1 MAGETNLAEQITNAF
16 RGMSSTQ
23 RVMVAAISLTVLL
36 ALGGLGIWAGQ
47 ENKGVLAANVSPTEA
62 SSIVSQLDKMQVPY
76 ELSSDQRTIL
86 VPESRVG
93 ALRLKFAGDGLL
105 SGDKLGFEKL
115 ENAGLGTTDFSQKVI
130 HRRAMEAQLAKTI
143 MSLQQVSEA
152 TVHIT
157 PPNDSP
163 FLTDKEDA
171 KASVLL
177 KLRGSRILPD
187 ENTQAI
193 VNLVAASVEGL
204 KPDQVVVIDQ
214 YSRILSR
221 TGRDPMVGASDAQK
235 KVAREEEDHLVRRVT
250 ELLEPVVGIGKV
262 RATAHVDLDFDK
274 VKINEEKYDPQGQ
287 VERSVQQKDEKVQK
301 RDAGAGVPGTASNV
315 APATG
320 GGSGSG
326 QESSDKKETT
336 TNFEISKTIRAIDQA
351 TGGIKRVTLAVI
363 VDHLSGWE
371 KDAKGEPVLK
381 QTPRTADELKKIK
394 DQVATAVGIQAKRG
408 DELTVENMAFAT
420 LLVNPKEE
428 AEAKKQFWVD
438 LVKQFAPT
446 LIYAIL
452 GLAVFF
458 MVFVPMLRRMSAAIN
473 RPTPMR
479 VASGDGGEASPFS
492 SGSGSG
498 SSASRKPVQ
507 VKSMSEIEAE
517 IEAELNADA
526 AFSAPEA
533 RRRELIKKR
542 LQEGSHEDPETIA
555 SLVRSWLLEEGR

>member
-1 MAGETNLAEQITNAF
+1 MAGETNLAEQLTSAF
-16 RGMSSTQ
+16 KGMSATQ
-23 RVMVAAISLTVLL
+23 RVMVAAISMTVLL
-36 ALGGLGIWAGQ
+36 ALAGLGIWAGQ
-47 ENKGVLAANVSPTEA
+47 ETKGVLAANISPQEA
-62 SSIVSQLDKMQVPY
+62 SSIVAQLDKLQVPY

-130 HRRAMEAQLAKTI
+130 HRRAMEAELAKTI

-204 KPDQVVVIDQ
+204 KPDQVVIIDQ

-274 VKINEEKYDPQGQ
+274 VKINSETFDPQGQ
-287 VERSVQQKDEKVQK
+287 VERSVGQKEEKVQK
-301 RDAGAGVPGTASNV
+301 REGGAGIPGTASNV

-320 GGSGSG
+320 GASANVTENS
-326 QESSDKKETT
+326 EKKETT
-336 TNFEISKTIRAIDQA
+336 TNYEISKTVRAIDQA
-351 TGGIKRVTLAVI
+351 TGSVKRVTLAVI
-363 VDHLSGWE
+363 VDHIGTWD

-381 QTPRTADELKKIK
+381 QTPRSADELKKIR
-394 DQVATAVGIQAKRG
+394 DQVSSAVGIQPKRG

-420 LLVNPKEE
+420 LQANPKEE

-438 LVKQFAPT
+438 LGRQFLPSV
-446 LIYAIL
+446 IWFIV
-452 GLAVFF
+452 GFVVFF
-458 MVFVPMLRRMSAAIN
+458 MIILPMLKRMSAAIN
-473 RPTPMR
+473 RPAPLR
-479 VASGDGGEASPFS
+479 VASADGGEAGMAGS
-492 SGSGSG
+492 SGGST
-498 SSASRKPVQ
+498 RKPTQ
-507 VKSMSEIEAE
+507 VKSMTEIEAE

-542 LQEGSHEDPETIA
+542 LQESSHEDPETMA

>member
-1 MAGETNLAEQITNAF
+1 MAGETNLAEQLTSAF
-16 RGMSSTQ
+16 KGMSATQ
-23 RVMVAAISLTVLL
+23 RTMVAAISLTVLL
-36 ALGGLGIWAGQ
+36 VLGGLGIWAGQ
-47 ENKGVLAANVSPTEA
+47 ESKSVLAANVSPQEA

-86 VPESRVG
+86 VPESKVG
-93 ALRLKFAGDGLL
+93 QLRLKFAGDGLL

-157 PPNDSP
+157 PANDSP

-177 KLRGSRILPD
+177 KLRGARILPD
-187 ENTQAI
+187 DNTQAI

-204 KPDQVVVIDQ
+204 KPEQVVIIDQ

-221 TGRDPMVGASDAQK
+221 TGRDPMVGASDSQK

-274 VKINEEKYDPQGQ
+274 VKINEERFDPQGQ
-287 VERSVQQKDEKVQK
+287 VERSVMQKDEKVQK
-301 RDAGAGVPGTASNV
+301 RDSGAGVPGTASNV
-315 APATG
+315 APANAG
-320 GGSGSG
+320 AAASGIIENS
-326 QESSDKKETT
+326 EKKETT
-336 TNFEISKTIRAIDQA
+336 TNFEISKTVSATERA
-351 TGGIKRVTLAVI
+351 TGTVKRVTLAVI
-363 VDHLSGWE
+363 VDHIGTWE

-381 QTPRTADELKKIK
+381 QTPRSPEELKKIR
-394 DQVATAVGIQAKRG
+394 DQVAAAVGIQPKRG
-408 DELTVENMAFAT
+408 DELTVEDMAFAT
-420 LLVNPKEE
+420 LQVNPKEE

-438 LVKQFAPT
+438 LGRQFLPS
-446 LIYAIL
+446 LIW
-452 GLAVFF
+452 GLAGFVVFF
-458 MVFVPMLRRMSAAIN
+458 MIILPMLKRMSAAIN
-473 RPTPMR
+473 RPAPMR
-479 VASGDGGEASPFS
+479 VASADGGDPGSAASM
-492 SGSGSG
+492 
-498 SSASRKPVQ
+498 AARKNAQ
-507 VKSMSEIEAE
+507 VKSMTEIEAE

-533 RRRELIKKR
+533 RRRELIRKR
-542 LQEGSHEDPETIA
+542 LQEGSTEDPETMA

>member
-62 SSIVSQLDKMQVPY
+62 SSIVAQLDKMQVPY

-105 SGDKLGFEKL
+105 TGDKLGFEKL

-473 RPTPMR
+473 RPMPMR
-479 VASGDGGEASPFS
+479 VASADGGDA
-492 SGSGSG
+492 GSFNPG
-498 SSASRKPVQ
+498 SSSNSTRKPVQ
-507 VKSMSEIEAE
+507 VKSMSEIESE

>member
-1 MAGETNLAEQITNAF
+1 MAGETNLAEQLTSAF

-23 RVMVAAISLTVLL
+23 RVMVVAISLTVLL

-47 ENKGVLAANVSPTEA
+47 ETKGVLAANVSPSEA
-62 SSIVSQLDKMQVPY
+62 SAIVAQLDKMQVPY
-76 ELSSDQRTIL
+76 ELSGDQRTIL
-86 VPESRVG
+86 VPESKVG
-93 ALRLKFAGDGLL
+93 SLRLKFAGDGMLT
-105 SGDKLGFEKL
+105 GDKLGFEKL

-130 HRRAMEAQLAKTI
+130 HRRAMEAELARTI
-143 MSLQQVSEA
+143 KSLQQVAEA
-152 TVHIT
+152 SVHIT
-157 PPNDSP
+157 PASDSP
-163 FLTDKEDA
+163 FLTEKEDA

-177 KLRGSRILPD
+177 KLRGSRMLPD

-204 KPDQVVVIDQ
+204 KPDQVVIIDQ

-250 ELLEPVVGIGKV
+250 ELLEPVVGMGKV

-301 RDAGAGVPGTASNV
+301 RESGAGLPGTASNV

-320 GGSGSG
+320 GASAGLT
-326 QESSDKKETT
+326 ESSDKKETT
-336 TNFEISKTIRAIDQA
+336 TNYEISKTVRAIDQA
-351 TGGIKRVTLAVI
+351 TGSIKRVTLAVI
-363 VDHLSGWE
+363 VDHLSSWD
-371 KDAKGEPVLK
+371 KDPKGEPVQK
-381 QTPRTADELKKIK
+381 FTARSADELKKIR
-394 DQVATAVGIQAKRG
+394 DQVAAAVGIQPKRG

-420 LLVNPKEE
+420 LQSNPKEE
-428 AEAKKQFWVD
+428 ADARKQFWAD
-438 LVKQFAPT
+438 
-446 LIYAIL
+446 L
-452 GLAVFF
+452 GLKALPYAAWTVVGIIVFF
-458 MVFVPMLRRMSAAIN
+458 MLFLPMLRRMSAAIN
-473 RPTPMR
+473 RPSPMR
-479 VASGDGGEASPFS
+479 VASAEGREAAMAGTGM
-492 SGSGSG
+492 GST
-498 SSASRKPVQ
+498 RKPVQ

-542 LQEGSHEDPETIA
+542 LQDSSHEDPETMA

>member
-1 MAGETNLAEQITNAF
+1 MAGETNLAEQLTSAF
-16 RGMSSTQ
+16 KGMSATQ
-23 RVMVAAISLTVLL
+23 RVMVVAISMTVLL
-36 ALGGLGIWAGQ
+36 ALAGLGIWAGQ
-47 ENKGVLAANVSPTEA
+47 ETKGVLAANISPQEA
-62 SSIVSQLDKMQVPY
+62 SSIVAQLDKMQVPF

-86 VPESRVG
+86 VPESKVG
-93 ALRLKFAGDGLL
+93 SLRLRFAGDGTL

-130 HRRAMEAQLAKTI
+130 HRRAMEATLAKTI
-143 MSLQQVSEA
+143 MSLQQVAEA

-157 PPNDSP
+157 PSNDSP

-177 KLRGSRILPD
+177 KLRGARILPD

-204 KPDQVVVIDQ
+204 KPDQVVIIDQ

-221 TGRDPMVGASDAQK
+221 TGRDPMVGASDSQK

-250 ELLEPVVGIGKV
+250 DLLEPVVGIGKV

-274 VKINEEKYDPQGQ
+274 VKINEEKFDPQGQ
-287 VERSVQQKDEKVQK
+287 VERSVQQKDEKSQK
-301 RDAGAGVPGTASNV
+301 RDAGAGVPGTPSNV

-320 GGSGSG
+320 GASANVT
-326 QESSDKKETT
+326 ENLEKKETT
-336 TNFEISKTIRAIDQA
+336 TNYEITKTVRATDQA
-351 TGGIKRVTLAVI
+351 TGTVKRVTLAVI
-363 VDHLSGWE
+363 VDHISTWD
-371 KDAKGEPVLK
+371 KDAKGEPFLK
-381 QTPRTADELKKIK
+381 QTPRSTDELKKIR
-394 DQVATAVGIQAKRG
+394 DQVSAAVGIQPKRG
-408 DELTVENMAFAT
+408 DELMVEDMAFAT
-420 LLVNPKEE
+420 LQVNPREA
-428 AEAKKQFWVD
+428 AEAKTQFWID
-438 LVKQFAPT
+438 LARQFAPGV
-446 LIYAIL
+446 IYGII

-458 MVFVPMLRRMSAAIN
+458 MIFLPMLKRMSAAIN

-479 VASGDGGEASPFS
+479 VASGEGGDIGLAGPS
-492 SGSGSG
+492 ST
-498 SSASRKPVQ
+498 RKPIQ
-507 VKSMSEIEAE
+507 VKSVSEIEAE

>member
-1 MAGETNLAEQITNAF
+1 MAGESNLADQLTSAF
-16 RGMSSTQ
+16 KGMSATQ
-23 RVMVAAISLTVLL
+23 RVMVAAISVTVLL

-47 ENKGVLAANVSPTEA
+47 ESKSVLAANVSPQEA
-62 SSIVSQLDKMQVPY
+62 SAIVAQLDKAQVPY

-86 VPESRVG
+86 VPESKVG
-93 ALRLKFAGDGLL
+93 QLRLKFAGDGLL

-157 PPNDSP
+157 PSNDSP

-204 KPDQVVVIDQ
+204 KPEQVVIIDQ

-235 KVAREEEDHLVRRVT
+235 KVAREEEDFLVRRVT

-274 VKINEEKYDPQGQ
+274 VKINEERFDPQGQ

-301 RDAGAGVPGTASNV
+301 RDAGAGVPGTPSNV
-315 APATG
+315 APANAGATAG
-320 GGSGSG
+320 VI
-326 QESSDKKETT
+326 ESSEKKETT
-336 TNFEISKTIRAIDQA
+336 TNFEITKTVSATERA
-351 TGGIKRVTLAVI
+351 TGSVKRMTLAVI
-363 VDHLSGWE
+363 VDHIGTWE

-381 QTPRTADELKKIK
+381 QTPRTPDELKKIR
-394 DQVATAVGIQAKRG
+394 DQVAAATGIQPKRG

-420 LLVNPKEE
+420 LQVNPKEE
-428 AEAKKQFWVD
+428 ADAKKQFWVD
-438 LVKQFAPT
+438 L
-446 LIYAIL
+446 
-452 GLAVFF
+452 GLKALPYVAWGVVGFIVFF
-458 MVFVPMLRRMSAAIN
+458 MIFLPMLRRMSAAIN
-473 RPTPMR
+473 RPTPLR
-479 VASGDGGEASPFS
+479 VASGDGDDGGLAAP
-492 SGSGSG
+492 SGGST
-498 SSASRKPVQ
+498 RRPVQ
-507 VKSMSEIEAE
+507 VKSVSEMEAE

-542 LQEGSHEDPETIA
+542 LQEGSNDDPETIA

>member
-1 MAGETNLAEQITNAF
+1 MAGETNLAEQLTSAF
-16 RGMSSTQ
+16 KGMSATQ
-23 RVMVAAISLTVLL
+23 RVMVFAISMTVLL
-36 ALGGLGIWAGQ
+36 ALAGLGIWAGQ
-47 ENKGVLAANVSPTEA
+47 ETKGVLVSNVSSQEA
-62 SSIVSQLDKMQVPY
+62 SSIVAQLDKMQVPY
-76 ELSSDQRTIL
+76 ELSGDQRTIL
-86 VPESRVG
+86 VPESKVG
-93 ALRLKFAGDGLL
+93 PLRLKFAGDGLL
-105 SGDKLGFEKL
+105 TGDKLGFEKL

-130 HRRAMEAQLAKTI
+130 HRRAMEAQLAQTI
-143 MSLQQVSEA
+143 KGLQQVAEA

-177 KLRGSRILPD
+177 KLRGTRILPD

-204 KPDQVVVIDQ
+204 KPEQVVVIDQ
-214 YSRILSR
+214 FSRILSR

-250 ELLEPVVGIGKV
+250 DLLEPVVGIGKV
-262 RATAHVDLDFDK
+262 RATAHVELDFDK
-274 VKINEEKYDPQGQ
+274 VKINSETFDPQGQ
-287 VERSVQQKDEKVQK
+287 VERSIQQKDEKVQK
-301 RDAGAGVPGTASNV
+301 RDAGAGLPGTASNV

-320 GGSGSG
+320 GASANVTENS
-326 QESSDKKETT
+326 EKKETT
-336 TNFEISKTIRAIDQA
+336 TNFEITKTVSATDKA
-351 TGGIKRVTLAVI
+351 TGTVKRVTLAVI
-363 VDHLSGWE
+363 VDHMSAWD
-371 KDAKGEPVLK
+371 KDAKGEPVQK
-381 QTPRTADELKKIK
+381 FTARSADELKKIR
-394 DQVATAVGIQAKRG
+394 DQVSAAVGIQPKRG

-420 LLVNPKEE
+420 LQVNPKEE
-428 AEAKKQFWVD
+428 AEARNAERWALAYKF
-438 LVKQFAPT
+438 LPG
-446 LIYAIL
+446 LIYGVI

-458 MVFVPMLRRMSAAIN
+458 MLILPMLRRMSAAIN
-473 RPTPMR
+473 RPTPLR
-479 VASGDGGEASPFS
+479 VASADGGEASMA
-492 SGSGSG
+492 GSGGG
-498 SSASRKPVQ
+498 SSRKPVQ

-542 LQEGSHEDPETIA
+542 LQDSSNEDPETMA

>member
-105 SGDKLGFEKL
+105 TGDKLGFEKL

-351 TGGIKRVTLAVI
+351 TGGIKPVTLAVI

-473 RPTPMR
+473 RPMPMR
-479 VASGDGGEASPFS
+479 VASADGGDA
-492 SGSGSG
+492 GSFNPG
-498 SSASRKPVQ
+498 SSSNSTRKPVQ
-507 VKSMSEIEAE
+507 VKSMYEIESE

>member
-1 MAGETNLAEQITNAF
+1 MAGETNLAEQLTSAF
-16 RGMSSTQ
+16 KGMSATQ
-23 RVMVAAISLTVLL
+23 RVMVIAISMTVLL
-36 ALGGLGIWAGQ
+36 ALAGLGVWAGQ
-47 ENKGVLAANVSPTEA
+47 ESKGVLAANVSPSEA
-62 SSIVSQLDKMQVPY
+62 SSIVAQLDKMQVPY

-86 VPESRVG
+86 VPESKVG
-93 ALRLKFAGDGLL
+93 SLRLKFAGDGLL
-105 SGDKLGFEKL
+105 TGDKLGFEKL

-130 HRRAMEAQLAKTI
+130 YRRAVEAQLSKTI
-143 MSLQQVSEA
+143 MSLQQVAEA

-157 PPNDSP
+157 PSNDSP
-163 FLTDKEDA
+163 FLTEKEDA

-204 KPDQVVVIDQ
+204 KPEQVVIIDQ

-235 KVAREEEDHLVRRVT
+235 KVAREEEDYMVRRVT

-274 VKINEEKYDPQGQ
+274 VKINEEKFDPQGQ
-287 VERSVQQKDEKVQK
+287 VERSVQQKEEKIQK
-301 RDAGAGVPGTASNV
+301 REAGAGVPGTASNV

-320 GGSGSG
+320 GASANLA
-326 QESSDKKETT
+326 ESTDRKETT
-336 TNFEISKTIRAIDQA
+336 TNYEISKTVRAIDQA
-351 TGGIKRVTLAVI
+351 TGSVKRMTLAVI
-363 VDHLSGWE
+363 VDNYSTWD
-371 KDAKGEPVLK
+371 KDAKGEPVQK
-381 QTPRTADELKKIK
+381 TTPRSADELKKIR
-394 DQVATAVGIQAKRG
+394 DQVAAAVGIQPKRG

-420 LLVNPKEE
+420 LQVNPKEE
-428 AEAKKQFWVD
+428 ADAKKQFWID
-438 LVKQFAPT
+438 LVRQFAPSV
-446 LIYAIL
+446 IYAVI

-458 MVFVPMLRRMSAAIN
+458 MLILPMLRRMSAAIN
-473 RPTPMR
+473 RPAPLR
-479 VASGDGGEASPFS
+479 VASAEGGEAALAAPGGASP
-492 SGSGSG
+492 
-498 SSASRKPVQ
+498 RKPVQ

-542 LQEGSHEDPETIA
+542 LQDSSHEDPETMA

>member
-1 MAGETNLAEQITNAF
+1 MAGETNLAEQLTSAF
-16 RGMSSTQ
+16 KGMSATQ
-23 RVMVAAISLTVLL
+23 RTMVAAISLTVLL
-36 ALGGLGIWAGQ
+36 VLGGLGIWAGQ
-47 ENKGVLAANVSPTEA
+47 ESKGVLAANVSPQEA
-62 SSIVSQLDKMQVPY
+62 NSIVSQLDKMQVPY

-86 VPESRVG
+86 VPESKVG
-93 ALRLKFAGDGLL
+93 QLRLKFAGDGLL

-157 PPNDSP
+157 PANESP

-177 KLRGSRILPD
+177 KLRGARILPD

-204 KPDQVVVIDQ
+204 KPEQVVIIDQ

-221 TGRDPMVGASDAQK
+221 TGRDPMVGASDSQK

-274 VKINEEKYDPQGQ
+274 VKINEERFDPQGQ
-287 VERSVQQKDEKVQK
+287 VERSIQQKDEKVQK
-301 RDAGAGVPGTASNV
+301 RDSGAGVPGTASNV
-315 APATG
+315 APADAG
-320 GGSGSG
+320 AAASGLVENS
-326 QESSDKKETT
+326 EKKETT
-336 TNFEISKTIRAIDQA
+336 TNFEISKTVSATERA
-351 TGGIKRVTLAVI
+351 TGTVKRVTLAVI
-363 VDHLSGWE
+363 VDHIGTWE

-381 QTPRTADELKKIK
+381 QTPRSAEELKKIR
-394 DQVATAVGIQAKRG
+394 DQVAAAVGIQPKRG
-408 DELTVENMAFAT
+408 DELTVEDMAFAT
-420 LLVNPKEE
+420 LQVNPKEE

-438 LVKQFAPT
+438 LGRQFLPS
-446 LIYAIL
+446 LIW
-452 GLAVFF
+452 GLAGFVVFF
-458 MVFVPMLRRMSAAIN
+458 MIILPMLKRMSAAIN
-473 RPTPMR
+473 RPAPMR
-479 VASGDGGEASPFS
+479 VASADGGDPGSP
-492 SGSGSG
+492 
-498 SSASRKPVQ
+498 ANVAARKNAQ
-507 VKSMSEIEAE
+507 VKSMTEIEAE

-533 RRRELIKKR
+533 RRRELIRKR
-542 LQEGSHEDPETIA
+542 LQEGSNEDPETMA

>member
-36 ALGGLGIWAGQ
+36 ALGGLSIWAGQ
-47 ENKGVLAANVSPTEA
+47 ENKGVLAANVSPQEA

-105 SGDKLGFEKL
+105 TGDKLGFEKL

-143 MSLQQVSEA
+143 MSLQQVAEA

-204 KPDQVVVIDQ
+204 KPDQVVIIDQ

-274 VKINEEKYDPQGQ
+274 VKINDEKFDPQGQ

-301 RDAGAGVPGTASNV
+301 RDAGAGIPGTASNV

-320 GGSGSG
+320 GGSGVG

-363 VDHLSGWE
+363 VDHLSSWD
-371 KDAKGEPVLK
+371 KDPKGEPLLK
-381 QTPRTADELKKIK
+381 QTPRTAEELKKIK

-473 RPTPMR
+473 RPMPMR
-479 VASGDGGEASPFS
+479 VASADGGDA
-492 SGSGSG
+492 GSFNPG
-498 SSASRKPVQ
+498 SSSNSTRKPVQ
-507 VKSMSEIEAE
+507 VKSMSEIESE

>member
-1 MAGETNLAEQITNAF
+1 MAGESNLAEQLSNAF
-16 RGMSSTQ
+16 KGMSATQ
-23 RVMVAAISLTVLL
+23 RVMVFAISMTVLL
-36 ALGGLGIWAGQ
+36 ALAGLGIWAGQ
-47 ENKGVLAANVSPTEA
+47 ESKGVLASNVSSSEA
-62 SSIVSQLDKMQVPY
+62 SSIVAQLDKMQVPY
-76 ELSSDQRTIL
+76 ELSGDQRTIL
-86 VPESRVG
+86 VPESKVG
-93 ALRLKFAGDGLL
+93 PLRLKFAGDGLL
-105 SGDKLGFEKL
+105 TGDKLGFEKL

-130 HRRAMEAQLAKTI
+130 HRRAMEAQLAQTI
-143 MSLQQVSEA
+143 KGLQQVAEA

-177 KLRGSRILPD
+177 KLRGTRILPD

-204 KPDQVVVIDQ
+204 KPEQVVIIDQ
-214 YSRILSR
+214 FSRILSR

-274 VKINEEKYDPQGQ
+274 VKINSETFDPQGQ

-301 RDAGAGVPGTASNV
+301 RDAGAGLPGTASNV

-320 GGSGSG
+320 GASANVTENS
-326 QESSDKKETT
+326 EKKETT
-336 TNFEISKTIRAIDQA
+336 TNYEISKTVRAIDQA
-351 TGGIKRVTLAVI
+351 TGSVKRVTLAVI
-363 VDHLSGWE
+363 VDHMSAWD
-371 KDAKGEPVLK
+371 KDAKGEPVQK
-381 QTPRTADELKKIK
+381 FTARSADELKKIR
-394 DQVATAVGIQAKRG
+394 DQVSAAVGIQPKRG

-420 LLVNPKEE
+420 LQVNPKEE
-428 AEAKKQFWVD
+428 ADAKKQFWVD
-438 LVKQFAPT
+438 L
-446 LIYAIL
+446 
-452 GLAVFF
+452 GLKALPYVAWGVVGFIVFF
-458 MVFVPMLRRMSAAIN
+458 MIFLPMLRRMSAAIN
-473 RPTPMR
+473 RPTPLR
-479 VASGDGGEASPFS
+479 VASAEGGEASMAS
-492 SGSGSG
+492 SGGGST
-498 SSASRKPVQ
+498 RKPVQ
-507 VKSMSEIEAE
+507 VKSMTEIEAE

-542 LQEGSHEDPETIA
+542 LQDGSNDDPETMA

>member
-1 MAGETNLAEQITNAF
+1 MAGETNLAEQLTSAF
-16 RGMSSTQ
+16 KGMSATQ
-23 RVMVAAISLTVLL
+23 RVMVFAISMTVLL
-36 ALGGLGIWAGQ
+36 ALAGLGIWAGQ
-47 ENKGVLAANVSPTEA
+47 ETKGVLVSNVSSQEA
-62 SSIVSQLDKMQVPY
+62 SSIVAQLDKMQVPY
-76 ELSSDQRTIL
+76 ELSGDQRTIL
-86 VPESRVG
+86 VPESKVG
-93 ALRLKFAGDGLL
+93 PLRLKFAGDGLL
-105 SGDKLGFEKL
+105 TGDKLGFEKL

-130 HRRAMEAQLAKTI
+130 HRRAMEAQLAQTI
-143 MSLQQVSEA
+143 KGLQQVAEA

-204 KPDQVVVIDQ
+204 KPEQVVVIDQ
-214 YSRILSR
+214 FSRILSR

-250 ELLEPVVGIGKV
+250 DLLEPVVGIGKV
-262 RATAHVDLDFDK
+262 RATAHVELDFDK
-274 VKINEEKYDPQGQ
+274 VKINSETFDPQGQ

-301 RDAGAGVPGTASNV
+301 RDAGAGLPGTASNV

-320 GGSGSG
+320 GASANITENS
-326 QESSDKKETT
+326 EKKETT
-336 TNFEISKTIRAIDQA
+336 TNFEITKTVSATDKA
-351 TGGIKRVTLAVI
+351 TGTVKRVTLAVI
-363 VDHLSGWE
+363 VDHMSAWD
-371 KDAKGEPVLK
+371 KDAKGEPVQK
-381 QTPRTADELKKIK
+381 FTARSADELKKIR
-394 DQVATAVGIQAKRG
+394 DQVSAAVGIQPKRG

-420 LLVNPKEE
+420 YQSNPKEE

-438 LVKQFAPT
+438 LGLKALP
-446 LIYAIL
+446 YAAWGVVGFI
-452 GLAVFF
+452 VFF
-458 MVFVPMLRRMSAAIN
+458 MLFLPMLRRMSAAIN
-473 RPTPMR
+473 RPTPLR
-479 VASGDGGEASPFS
+479 VASADGGEASMA
-492 SGSGSG
+492 GSGGG
-498 SSASRKPVQ
+498 SSRKPVQ

-542 LQEGSHEDPETIA
+542 LQDSSNEDPETMA

>member
-1 MAGETNLAEQITNAF
+1 MAGETNLAEQLTGAF
-16 RGMSSTQ
+16 KSMSATQ
-23 RVMVAAISLTVLL
+23 RVMVAAISLTVVL
-36 ALGGLGIWAGQ
+36 ALGGLALWAGQ
-47 ENKGVLAANVSPTEA
+47 ESKGVLAANVSPTEA
-62 SSIVSQLDKMQVPY
+62 SSMVAQLDKMQVPY
-76 ELSSDQRTIL
+76 ELSADQRTIL

-105 SGDKLGFEKL
+105 TGDKLGFEKL

-143 MSLQQVSEA
+143 MSLQQVAEA

-204 KPDQVVVIDQ
+204 KPEQVVIIDQ
-214 YSRILSR
+214 HSRILSR

-235 KVAREEEDHLVRRVT
+235 KVAREEEDHMVRRVT
-250 ELLEPVVGIGKV
+250 EMLEPVVGLGKV

-274 VKINEEKYDPQGQ
+274 VKINEEKFDPQGQ
-287 VERSVQQKDEKVQK
+287 VERSIQQKDEKVQK
-301 RDAGAGVPGTASNV
+301 RDAGSGVPGTASNV

-320 GGSGSG
+320 GAAANVTENS
-326 QESSDKKETT
+326 EKKETT
-336 TNFEISKTIRAIDQA
+336 TNFEITKTVRAIDQA
-351 TGGIKRVTLAVI
+351 TGSVKRVTLAVV
-363 VDHLSGWE
+363 VDHISTWE
-371 KDAKGEPVLK
+371 KDPKGEPVLK
-381 QTPRTADELKKIK
+381 QTPRSADELKKIR
-394 DQVATAVGIQAKRG
+394 DQVSAAVGIQPKRG

-420 LLVNPKEE
+420 LQVNPKEE
-428 AEAKKQFWVD
+428 ADAKKQFWVD
-438 LVKQFAPT
+438 LIRQFAPSA
-446 LIYAIL
+446 IYGVL

-458 MVFVPMLRRMSAAIN
+458 MIILPMLKRMSAAIN
-473 RPTPMR
+473 RPSPMR
-479 VASGDGGEASPFS
+479 VASADGGEAAVGGAGG
-492 SGSGSG
+492 GS
-498 SSASRKPVQ
+498 SRKPIK

-542 LQEGSHEDPETIA
+542 LQSDSHEDPETIA

>member
-105 SGDKLGFEKL
+105 TGDKLGFEKL

-152 TVHIT
+152 PVHIT

-473 RPTPMR
+473 RPMPMR
-479 VASGDGGEASPFS
+479 VASADGGDA
-492 SGSGSG
+492 GSFNPG
-498 SSASRKPVQ
+498 SSSNSTRKPVQ
-507 VKSMSEIEAE
+507 VKSMSEIESE

>member
-1 MAGETNLAEQITNAF
+1 MAGETNLAEQLTNAF
-16 RGMSSTQ
+16 KGMSVTQ
-23 RVMVAAISLTVLL
+23 RVMVIAISMTVLL

-47 ENKGVLAANVSPTEA
+47 ESKGVLAANVSPSEA
-62 SSIVSQLDKMQVPY
+62 SSIVAQLDKMQVPY
-76 ELSSDQRTIL
+76 ELSGDQRTIL
-86 VPESRVG
+86 VPESKVG
-93 ALRLKFAGDGLL
+93 SLRLKFAGDGMLT
-105 SGDKLGFEKL
+105 GDKLGFEKL

-130 HRRAMEAQLAKTI
+130 YRRAVEAQLAKTI
-143 MSLQQVSEA
+143 MSLQQVAEA

-157 PPNDSP
+157 PSNDSP

-204 KPDQVVVIDQ
+204 KPDQVVIIDQ

-235 KVAREEEDHLVRRVT
+235 KVAREEEDYMVRRVT

-274 VKINEEKYDPQGQ
+274 VKINEEKFDPQGQ

-301 RDAGAGVPGTASNV
+301 RDAGAGIPGTASNV

-320 GGSGSG
+320 GASANVT
-326 QESSDKKETT
+326 ESTEKKETT
-336 TNFEISKTIRAIDQA
+336 TNYEITKTVRAIDQA
-351 TGGIKRVTLAVI
+351 TGSVKRMTLAVI
-363 VDHLSGWE
+363 VDNISAWE
-371 KDAKGEPVLK
+371 KDPKGEPVQK
-381 QTPRTADELKKIK
+381 FTPRSPDELKKIR
-394 DQVATAVGIQAKRG
+394 DQVAAAVGIQPKRG

-420 LLVNPKEE
+420 LQVNPKEE
-428 AEAKKQFWVD
+428 ADAKKQFWVD
-438 LVKQFAPT
+438 LVRQFAPSV
-446 LIYAIL
+446 IYAVI

-458 MVFVPMLRRMSAAIN
+458 MLILPMLRRMSAAIN
-473 RPTPMR
+473 RPTPLR
-479 VASGDGGEASPFS
+479 VASAEGGEATMAGS
-492 SGSGSG
+492 SGGST
-498 SSASRKPVQ
+498 RKPVQ

-542 LQEGSHEDPETIA
+542 LQGSSNEDPETMA

>member
-1 MAGETNLAEQITNAF
+1 
-16 RGMSSTQ
+16 
-23 RVMVAAISLTVLL
+23 MVA
-36 ALGGLGIWAGQ
+36 
-47 ENKGVLAANVSPTEA
+47 
-62 SSIVSQLDKMQVPY
+62 QLDKMQVPY
-76 ELSSDQRTIL
+76 ELSSDQRTIM
-86 VPESRVG
+86 VPESKVG

-163 FLTDKEDA
+163 FLTDKDDA

-204 KPDQVVVIDQ
+204 KPDQVVIIDQ

-250 ELLEPVVGIGKV
+250 DLLEPVVGIGKV

-274 VKINEEKYDPQGQ
+274 VKINEERFDPQGQ

-301 RDAGAGVPGTASNV
+301 RDSGAGIPGTASNV

-320 GGSGSG
+320 GASANIT
-326 QESSDKKETT
+326 ESSEKKETT
-336 TNFEISKTIRAIDQA
+336 TNFEITKTVSATDKA
-351 TGGIKRVTLAVI
+351 TGTVKRVTLAVI
-363 VDHLSGWE
+363 VDHSSAWD
-371 KDAKGEPVLK
+371 KDAKGEPVQK
-381 QTPRTADELKKIK
+381 FTARTADELKKIR
-394 DQVATAVGIQAKRG
+394 DQVTSAVGIQPKRG

-420 LLVNPKEE
+420 LQVNPKEE
-428 AEAKKQFWVD
+428 ADAKKQFWVD
-438 LVKQFAPT
+438 LIRQFAPSV
-446 LIYAIL
+446 IYAVI

-458 MVFVPMLRRMSAAIN
+458 MLILPMLRRMSAAIN
-473 RPTPMR
+473 RPTPLR
-479 VASGDGGEASPFS
+479 VASSEGGEASMAS
-492 SGSGSG
+492 SGGGST
-498 SSASRKPVQ
+498 RKPVQ
-507 VKSMSEIEAE
+507 VKSMTEIEAE

-542 LQEGSHEDPETIA
+542 LQDSSHEDPETMA

>member
-1 MAGETNLAEQITNAF
+1 M
-16 RGMSSTQ
+16 
-23 RVMVAAISLTVLL
+23 
-36 ALGGLGIWAGQ
+36 
-47 ENKGVLAANVSPTEA
+47 LAANVSPTEA
-62 SSIVSQLDKMQVPY
+62 SSIVAQLDKMQVPY
-76 ELSSDQRTIL
+76 ELSSDQRTIM
-86 VPESRVG
+86 VPESKVG

-204 KPDQVVVIDQ
+204 KPDQVVIIDQ

-250 ELLEPVVGIGKV
+250 DLLEPVVGIGKV

-274 VKINEEKYDPQGQ
+274 VKINEERFDPQGQ

-301 RDAGAGVPGTASNV
+301 RDSGAGIPGTASNV

-320 GGSGSG
+320 GASANVT
-326 QESSDKKETT
+326 ESSEKKETT
-336 TNFEISKTIRAIDQA
+336 TNFEIT
-351 TGGIKRVTLAVI
+351 
-363 VDHLSGWE
+363 
-371 KDAKGEPVLK
+371 
-381 QTPRTADELKKIK
+381 
-394 DQVATAVGIQAKRG
+394 
-408 DELTVENMAFAT
+408 
-420 LLVNPKEE
+420 
-428 AEAKKQFWVD
+428 
-438 LVKQFAPT
+438 
-446 LIYAIL
+446 
-452 GLAVFF
+452 
-458 MVFVPMLRRMSAAIN
+458 
-473 RPTPMR
+473 
-479 VASGDGGEASPFS
+479 
-492 SGSGSG
+492 
-498 SSASRKPVQ
+498 
-507 VKSMSEIEAE
+507 
-517 IEAELNADA
+517 
-526 AFSAPEA
+526 
-533 RRRELIKKR
+533 
-542 LQEGSHEDPETIA
+542 
-555 SLVRSWLLEEGR
+555 

>member
-1 MAGETNLAEQITNAF
+1 MAGETNLAEQLTSAF
-16 RGMSSTQ
+16 KGMSATQ
-23 RVMVAAISLTVLL
+23 RVMVAAISLTVLM

-47 ENKGVLAANVSPTEA
+47 ESKSILAANISPQEA
-62 SSIVSQLDKMQVPY
+62 SSIVAQLDKMQVPY

-86 VPESRVG
+86 VPESKVG
-93 ALRLKFAGDGLL
+93 SLRLKFAGDGLL

-157 PPNDSP
+157 PSNDSP

-177 KLRGSRILPD
+177 KLRGARILPD

-204 KPDQVVVIDQ
+204 KPEQVVIIDQ

-250 ELLEPVVGIGKV
+250 DMLEPVVGIGKV

-274 VKINEEKYDPQGQ
+274 VKINEEKFDPQGQ

-301 RDAGAGVPGTASNV
+301 RDSGAGVPGTASNV
-315 APATG
+315 APANATATAG
-320 GGSGSG
+320 MV
-326 QESSDKKETT
+326 ESSEKKETT
-336 TNFEISKTIRAIDQA
+336 TNYEITKTVSATERA
-351 TGGIKRVTLAVI
+351 TGSVKRVTLAVI
-363 VDHLSGWE
+363 VDHLGTWE
-371 KDAKGEPVLK
+371 KDPKGEPVLK
-381 QTPRTADELKKIK
+381 QTPRSADELKKIR
-394 DQVATAVGIQAKRG
+394 DQVAAAVGIQPKRG

-420 LLVNPKEE
+420 LQVNPKEE

-438 LVKQFAPT
+438 LVRQFAPSI
-446 LIYAIL
+446 IYAVL

-458 MVFVPMLRRMSAAIN
+458 MIILPMLKRMSAAIN
-473 RPTPMR
+473 RPTPLR
-479 VASGDGGEASPFS
+479 VASAEGEGAT
-492 SGSGSG
+492 GG
-498 SSASRKPVQ
+498 SSSPRKPVQ

-533 RRRELIKKR
+533 RRRELIRKR
-542 LQEGSHEDPETIA
+542 LQEGSHEDPETMA

>member
-1 MAGETNLAEQITNAF
+1 MAGETNLAEQLTSAF

-23 RVMVAAISLTVLL
+23 RVMVVAISLTVLL
-36 ALGGLGIWAGQ
+36 ALAGLGIWAGQ
-47 ENKGVLAANVSPTEA
+47 ESKGVLASNISPSEA
-62 SSIVSQLDKMQVPY
+62 SSIVAQLDKMQVPY

-86 VPESRVG
+86 VPESKVG
-93 ALRLKFAGDGLL
+93 SLRLKFAGDGLL
-105 SGDKLGFEKL
+105 TGDKLGFEKL

-130 HRRAMEAQLAKTI
+130 YRRAVEAQLSKTI
-143 MSLQQVSEA
+143 MSLQQVAEA

-157 PPNDSP
+157 PANDSP
-163 FLTDKEDA
+163 FMTEKEDA

-177 KLRGSRILPD
+177 KLRGSRMLPD

-204 KPDQVVVIDQ
+204 KPDQVVIIDQ

-235 KVAREEEDHLVRRVT
+235 KVAREEEDYMVRRVT

-274 VKINEEKYDPQGQ
+274 VKINEEKFDPQGQ
-287 VERSVQQKDEKVQK
+287 VERSVQQKDEKIQK
-301 RDAGAGVPGTASNV
+301 REAGAGVPGTASNV

-320 GGSGSG
+320 GASANLA
-326 QESSDKKETT
+326 ESTDKKETT
-336 TNFEISKTIRAIDQA
+336 TNYEISKTVRAIDQA
-351 TGGIKRVTLAVI
+351 TGSVKRMTLAVI
-363 VDHLSGWE
+363 VDNSSTWD
-371 KDAKGEPVLK
+371 KDAKGEPVQK
-381 QTPRTADELKKIK
+381 FTPRTPDELKKIR
-394 DQVATAVGIQAKRG
+394 DQVAAAVGIQPKRG

-420 LLVNPKEE
+420 IQANPKEE
-428 AEAKKQFWVD
+428 ADARKQFWVD
-438 LVKQFAPT
+438 LVRQFAPSV
-446 LIYAIL
+446 IYGVI

-458 MVFVPMLRRMSAAIN
+458 MLILPMLRRMSAAIN
-473 RPTPMR
+473 RPTPLR
-479 VASGDGGEASPFS
+479 VASAEGGEASMA
-492 SGSGSG
+492 GSGGG
-498 SSASRKPVQ
+498 STRKPVQ
-507 VKSMSEIEAE
+507 VKSMTEIEAE

-542 LQEGSHEDPETIA
+542 LQDSSHEDPETMA

>member
-1 MAGETNLAEQITNAF
+1 MAGETNLAEQLTSAF
-16 RGMSSTQ
+16 KGMSATQ

-47 ENKGVLAANVSPTEA
+47 ESKSVLAANISPQEA
-62 SSIVSQLDKMQVPY
+62 SSIVAQLDKMQVPY

-86 VPESRVG
+86 VPESKVG
-93 ALRLKFAGDGLL
+93 SLRLKFAGDGLL

-157 PPNDSP
+157 PSNDSP

-177 KLRGSRILPD
+177 KLRGARILPD

-204 KPDQVVVIDQ
+204 KPEQVVIIDQ

-250 ELLEPVVGIGKV
+250 DMLEPVVGIGKV

-274 VKINEEKYDPQGQ
+274 VKINEEKFDPQGQ
-287 VERSVQQKDEKVQK
+287 VERSVQQKEEKVQK
-301 RDAGAGVPGTASNV
+301 RDSGAGVPGTPSNV
-315 APATG
+315 APADATATAG
-320 GGSGSG
+320 VVENS
-326 QESSDKKETT
+326 EKKETT
-336 TNFEISKTIRAIDQA
+336 TNYEITKTVSATERA
-351 TGGIKRVTLAVI
+351 TGSVKRVTLAVI
-363 VDHLSGWE
+363 VDHLGTWE
-371 KDAKGEPVLK
+371 KDPKGEPTLK
-381 QTPRTADELKKIK
+381 QTPRTPDELKKIR
-394 DQVATAVGIQAKRG
+394 DQVAAAVGIQPKRG

-420 LLVNPKEE
+420 LQVNPKEE
-428 AEAKKQFWVD
+428 AEAKKQFWFD
-438 LVKQFAPT
+438 LGMRFLPT
-446 LIYAIL
+446 GIAIL
-452 GLAVFF
+452 VGVIVFF
-458 MVFVPMLRRMSAAIN
+458 MIILPMLKRMSAAIN
-473 RPTPMR
+473 RPTPLR
-479 VASGDGGEASPFS
+479 VASADGEGSTGSISSP
-492 SGSGSG
+492 
-498 SSASRKPVQ
+498 RKPVQ

-533 RRRELIKKR
+533 RRRELIRKR
-542 LQEGSHEDPETIA
+542 LQEGSHEDPETMA

>member
-1 MAGETNLAEQITNAF
+1 MAGETNLAEQLTSAF
-16 RGMSSTQ
+16 KGMSATQ

-36 ALGGLGIWAGQ
+36 VLGGLGIWAGQ
-47 ENKGVLAANVSPTEA
+47 ESKGVLAANVSSQEA
-62 SSIVSQLDKMQVPY
+62 SSIVAQLDKMQVPY

-86 VPESRVG
+86 VPESKVG
-93 ALRLKFAGDGLL
+93 QLRLKFAGDGLL

-157 PPNDSP
+157 PSNDSP

-204 KPDQVVVIDQ
+204 KPEQVVIIDQ

-274 VKINEEKYDPQGQ
+274 VKINEEKFDPQGQ
-287 VERSVQQKDEKVQK
+287 VERSVMQKDEKAQK
-301 RDAGAGVPGTASNV
+301 RDSGAGIPGTASNV
-315 APATG
+315 APANAG
-320 GGSGSG
+320 AANSGLVENS
-326 QESSDKKETT
+326 EKKETT
-336 TNFEISKTIRAIDQA
+336 TNYEISKTVSATERA
-351 TGGIKRVTLAVI
+351 TGTVKRMTLAVI
-363 VDHLSGWE
+363 VDHIGTWE

-381 QTPRTADELKKIK
+381 QTPRSADELKKIR
-394 DQVATAVGIQAKRG
+394 DQVTAAVGIQPKRG
-408 DELTVENMAFAT
+408 DELTVEDMAFAT
-420 LLVNPKEE
+420 LQVNPKEE

-438 LVKQFAPT
+438 LVRQFAPSV
-446 LIYAIL
+446 IYAVL

-458 MVFVPMLRRMSAAIN
+458 MLIIPMLKRMSAAIN
-473 RPTPMR
+473 RPAPLR
-479 VASGDGGEASPFS
+479 VS
-492 SGSGSG
+492 SGEGPAG
-498 SSASRKPVQ
+498 SASSPRKSVQ
-507 VKSMSEIEAE
+507 VKSMNEIEAE

-533 RRRELIKKR
+533 RRRELIRKR
-542 LQEGSHEDPETIA
+542 LQEGSHEDPETMA